1 MANYLWAIPLLPL
14 LGAILNGFGALSGKL
29 SRGAVNFIACA
40 SVFASFLV
48 ASATFAELWGL
59 VHNATEGSTVALTS
73 TAFTWIQAGTFK
85 ADAALMIDPL
95 SGFMIMVITGIGF
108 LIHLY
113 SVGYMAE
120 EPSYARYF
128 AYLNLFTFSM
138 LILVMGEN
146 ALMMFVGWEGV
157 GVCSYLLIGFWFTNV
172 AYANAGMKAFVVNR
186 IGDFGFVLGLFLL
199 YWTLESMGVAPTVS
213 FPELRTALTANPLP
227 AGIATAVCLLL
238 FVGATGKSAQIP
250 LYIWLPDAM
259 AGPTPVSALIHA
271 ATMVTAGVYMIIR
284 LNFLFIQ
291 SPTAMTVIAVVG
303 ALTAFLAAT
312 IGMTQNDIKK
322 VLAYSTVSQL
332 GYMFLA
338 VGVGAWTAGFFHLV
352 THAFFKACLF
362 LGSGSVI
369 HGMHHEQDMRK
380 MGGLRKYMPVT
391 FATFAI
397 ATGAING
404 LFLFSGFM
412 SKDEILAKVLMADH
426 SITLVPS
433 TLLYAVGVTG
443 ALFTTFYMTRL
454 VCMTFLGEHRGA
466 GAAHGHDAHAAAGHD
481 AHDHGAHGHDAHDHS
496 AHGHDAHDHGAHGH
510 DDHAKDAHAGH
521 GHAHVPHES
530 PWTMTVPL
538 VVLAALSLFGGLLN
552 VPHILGGHE
561 WLHHWLS
568 SVIVK
573 EPTWHH
579 LEVSTEWTLIVVL
592 QALIFTLMGMA
603 YTIYVKRGAIPSLN
617 AELEGGLLYRLSVN
631 KYYVDEIYQAV
642 VVKPLVSVSRA
653 VLWLVVDAKLIDGAV
668 NGVGRLV
675 QSGSQRLGHLQNGV
689 INAYAF
695 SVVLGSV
702 LILGY
707 LATR

>member
-14 LGAILNGFGALSGKL
+14 LGAILNGYGALSGKL
-29 SRGAVNFIACA
+29 SRSAVNFIACA
-40 SVFASFLV
+40 VVFLAFLL
-48 ASATFAELWGL
+48 ASATFMELWGL
-59 VHNATEGSTVALTS
+59 VGHGEEAAGPIAITQN
-73 TAFTWIQAGTFK
+73 AFTWIQAGGFK
-85 ADAALMIDPL
+85 VDAALTVDPL

-120 EPSYARYF
+120 EPSYARF
-128 AYLNLFTFSM
+128 FSYLNLFTFSM

-146 ALMMFVGWEGV
+146 MLMMFVGWEGV
-157 GVCSYLLIGFWFTNV
+157 GVCSYLLIGFWYTNV

-199 YWTLESMGVAPTVS
+199 YWTLEKMGVSPTVS
-213 FPELRTALTANPLP
+213 FAGLREALTAHPLE
-227 AGIATAVCLLL
+227 AGTATTICLLL
-238 FVGATGKSAQIP
+238 FVGATGKSAQLP
-250 LYIWLPDAM
+250 LYVWLPDAM

-291 SPTAMTVIAVVG
+291 SPTAMTVIAVIG
-303 ALTAFLAAT
+303 ALTAFFAAT

-338 VGVGAWTAGFFHLV
+338 VGMGAWVAGFFHLV

-412 SKDEILAKVLMADH
+412 SKDEILGRALMADPAY
-426 SITLVPS
+426 TLVPG
-433 TLLYAVGVTG
+433 TVLYAIGVTG

-466 GAAHGHDAHAAAGHD
+466 GEAAHGHDAHADAHD
-481 AHDHGAHGHDAHDHS
+481 AHAHADAHGPDAHGPD
-496 AHGHDAHDHGAHGH
+496 AHGH
-510 DDHAKDAHAGH
+510 DDHAKDAHGGH
-521 GHAHVPHES
+521 HGAHVPHES

-538 VVLAALSLFGGLLN
+538 VVLAGLSLFGGALN
-552 VPHILGGHE
+552 VPHLLGGHE

-573 EPTWHH
+573 NPEWHH
-579 LEVSTEWTLIVVL
+579 LEAGTEWGLIVVL
-592 QALIFTLMGMA
+592 QVLIFSLMGLA
-603 YTIYVKRGAIPSLN
+603 YTMYVKRGAIPTLDAEKSGGFFYQLSL
-617 AELEGGLLYRLSVN
+617 N
-631 KYYVDEIYQAV
+631 KYYVDELYQAV
-642 VVKPLVSVSRA
+642 IVKPLVWVSRQ
-653 VLWLVVDAKLIDGAV
+653 VLWPIVDSGIIDGAV
-668 NGVGRLV
+668 NGAGRLV
-675 QSGSQRLGHLQNGV
+675 QLGSQGLGRLQTGE

-702 LILGY
+702 AVLGW
-707 LATR
+707 LVLK